1 MLPVG
6 EYTMRVEPST
16 GSPVIQK
23 IKIEAG
29 KTVVVH

>member
-6 EYTMRVEPST
+6 EYSVRVEPST
-16 GSPVIQK
+16 GTPINQK

-29 KTVVVH
+29 KTVLVH